1 MRGQV
6 HRVLAGQHG
15 VVSARSPGL
24 KYGVACG
31 LALVGLAV
39 RLALNPVL
47 GTHLPFLAS
56 TIAVIFAA
64 WLGGWGPGF
73 VSVALSAVGIQF
85 ILLRRVDIIRMEVM
99 RFCLECWRSS
109 VIGGNRIATKRGEGI
124 IYRGRRE
131 FGFAG

>member
-1 MRGQV
+1 MACRPSIRARGVFPPWQDRRELPGAF
-6 HRVLAGQHG
+6 HWPSDIEPKWSEGRIPDQAPADRGTHGRVLAED
-15 VVSARSPGL
+15 
-24 KYGVACG
+24 VAD
-31 LALVGLAV
+31 AV
-39 RLALNPVL
+39 
-47 GTHLPFLAS
+47 
-56 TIAVIFAA
+56 
-64 WLGGWGPGF
+64 
-73 VSVALSAVGIQF
+73 SAVGIQF